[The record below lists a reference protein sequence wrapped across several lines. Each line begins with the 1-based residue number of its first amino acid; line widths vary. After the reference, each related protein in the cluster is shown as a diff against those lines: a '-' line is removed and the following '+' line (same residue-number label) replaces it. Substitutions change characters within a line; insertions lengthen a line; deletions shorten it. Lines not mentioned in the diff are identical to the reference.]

1 MKKINILAEAQAI
14 RETVVADRRALHEQ
28 PETGFDLKN
37 TLTYVCA
44 RLEELGC
51 SPKPCGKAGLTA
63 TVGSG
68 GPVFLLRADMDAL
81 PIREEAEI
89 PFASRNGNMHAC
101 GHDMHTAMLLGAA
114 RLLKK
119 HEKELKGTV
128 KLMFQGAE
136 ELLEGAKDMLE
147 SGLLEE
153 PKPEAGMMVHVMTGS
168 DLPTGTV
175 TVCDGGVS
183 APGAAYFTI
192 NVQGKGCH
200 GAMPNMGIDPI
211 TASAHILLGLQGIRA
226 RELGFSEDAVLTVGT
241 FQAGNRPNIIPDTAM
256 LQGSL
261 RAFEGDTM
269 TFMQRRTEEIAAG
282 TAGAH
287 RATAQVVWDTVC
299 PPLVNDSTLSEQ
311 TARWTE
317 ELLGSGRTLTQKQ
330 LAGKV
335 RSSGSEDFAYV
346 SQQIPT
352 IMVSLAAGSRE
363 EGHVYPLHHP
373 KVTFSEEALVPGIA
387 VLVNTAMRWLE
398 TR

>member
-1 MKKINILAEAQAI
+1 MKKHDILAEAQGI
-14 RETVVADRRALHEQ
+14 RDSIVTDRRALHEM
-28 PETGFDLKN
+28 PETGFGLEK
-37 TLTYVCA
+37 TLAYVRD
-44 RLEELGC
+44 RLEEMGYA
-51 SPKPCGKAGLTA
+51 PKVCGRAGLTA
-63 TVGSG
+63 TVGSD

-81 PIREEAEI
+81 PIREEAEL
-89 PFASRNGNMHAC
+89 PFAAANGNMHAC

-114 RLLKK
+114 RLLKR

-128 KLMFQGAE
+128 KLMFQSAE

-147 SGLLEE
+147 NGLLED
-153 PKPEAGMMVHVMTGS
+153 PRPEAGMMIHVMTGS

-175 TVCDGGVS
+175 TVCDGGIS
-183 APGAAYFTI
+183 APGAAYFTV

-226 RELGFSEDAVLTVGT
+226 GELGFSEEAVLTVGT
-241 FQAGNRPNIIPDTAM
+241 FRAGSRPNIIPDTAM

-261 RAFEGDTM
+261 RAFGSDTM
-269 TFMQRRTEEIAAG
+269 AFMQKRTEEIAAG
-282 TAGAH
+282 TAAAH

-299 PPLVNDSTLSEQ
+299 PPLKNDATLSEQ

-317 ELLGSGRTLTQKQ
+317 ALLGSDRTLTQKQ

-363 EGHVYPLHHP
+363 EGHIYPLHHP
-373 KVTFSEEALVPGIA
+373 KVTFSEEALATGTA

>member
-1 MKKINILAEAQAI
+1 
-14 RETVVADRRALHEQ
+14 
-28 PETGFDLKN
+28 
-37 TLTYVCA
+37 
-44 RLEELGC
+44 
-51 SPKPCGKAGLTA
+51 
-63 TVGSG
+63 
-68 GPVFLLRADMDAL
+68 
-81 PIREEAEI
+81 
-89 PFASRNGNMHAC
+89 
-101 GHDMHTAMLLGAA
+101 
-114 RLLKK
+114 
-119 HEKELKGTV
+119 
-128 KLMFQGAE
+128 
-136 ELLEGAKDMLE
+136 
-147 SGLLEE
+147 
-153 PKPEAGMMVHVMTGS
+153 
-168 DLPTGTV
+168 
-175 TVCDGGVS
+175 
-183 APGAAYFTI
+183 
-192 NVQGKGCH
+192 
-200 GAMPNMGIDPI
+200 
-211 TASAHILLGLQGIRA
+211 
-226 RELGFSEDAVLTVGT
+226 
-241 FQAGNRPNIIPDTAM
+241 
-256 LQGSL
+256 
-261 RAFEGDTM
+261 M

-373 KVTFSEEALVPGIA
+373 KVTFSEEALVPGTA